1 MTTAG
6 NKSPSTTNRQAAQSA
21 DFTSK
26 TKKATKKVYESSLNL
41 LLNRDYFG
49 DTFTM
54 RIDSG
59 NTDLKS
65 YMGAF
70 MSLFVLA
77 ILQLFTYLKA
87 ETLILKKD
95 VDILSTV

>member
-1 MTTAG
+1 MCDTKG
-6 NKSPSTTNRQAAQSA
+6 VML
-21 DFTSK
+21 FTLPCD
-26 TKKATKKVYESSLNL
+26 ER
-41 LLNRDYFG
+41 LNRDYFG

-65 YMGAF
+65 YMGAL
-70 MSLFVLA
+70 MSLFVIA
-77 ILQLFTYLKA
+77 ILQLFAYLKA